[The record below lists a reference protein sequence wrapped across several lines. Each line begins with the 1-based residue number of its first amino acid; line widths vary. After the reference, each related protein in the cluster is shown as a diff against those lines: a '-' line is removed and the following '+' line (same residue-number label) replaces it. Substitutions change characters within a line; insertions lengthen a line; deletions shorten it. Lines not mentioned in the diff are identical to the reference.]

1 MKSVNLKDKSRRI
14 DNRTLILGL
23 LLVSL
28 ALAARIIPG
37 PRTIDDSYITF
48 RYARNLLAGEGF
60 VYNPGQQV
68 MGTTTPLYTLLMSAL
83 GVLSGGTQAPFP
95 WLALGL
101 NSLADS
107 LTCLLLWRLGKKL
120 HAEWAGYVTAML
132 WAVAPFSVT
141 FAIGGL
147 ETSLYIFLLTASVY
161 ALIEKRRFLTALFAA
176 LALLTRPDALLLLG
190 PLGLERLWQAWK
202 KKEKIQINEMLA
214 FGLPVLAWGIYATFY
229 FGSPIPH
236 SVQAKVGAYHL
247 EAYEGAVRLMQHY
260 ATVFHQHYFLGQAGI
275 LLGVLIFPFLFYVG
289 ARQAYKQEKALLAFM
304 LYPWLYLLVFS
315 LANPLIFR
323 WYLTPPLPAY
333 FLGIMLGLDW
343 LLKRLFKLDHQPNSL
358 KRRLLAGIILLLPV
372 FSMLNAWESH
382 PDHGLQ
388 QPAPQMAWYRLEL
401 LYRQAA
407 DYLTPQIQP
416 GQTLA
421 AGDVGVLGFFTNARI
436 LDTVGLNSPESLPYY
451 PLENEDAFVTN
462 YVIPAALILDQQ
474 PDWLVILE
482 VYGRN
487 TLLKDENFLSE
498 YQLVKTLPNDIY
510 GSKGMLIFKRLE
522 DPK

>member
-1 MKSVNLKDKSRRI
+1 MNNQDVKGKNKSIK
-14 DNRTLILGL
+14 NRTLVLAL
-23 LLVSL
+23 LLVCL
-28 ALAARIIPG
+28 ALTARLLPG

-68 MGTTTPLYTLLMSAL
+68 MGTTTPLYTCLMSLL
-83 GVLSGGTQAPFP
+83 GAFSGGTQAPFP
-95 WLALGL
+95 WLALIV

-107 LTCLLLWRLGKKL
+107 LTCLLLWQFGKKL
-120 HAEWAGYVTAML
+120 HAEWAGYVSAML
-132 WAVAPFSVT
+132 WALAPFSVT

-147 ETSLYIFLLTASVY
+147 ETSLYVFLLTASVY

-176 LALLTRPDALLLLG
+176 LALLTRPDALILLG

-202 KKEKIQINEMLA
+202 KKEKLRVDEVLA
-214 FGLPVLAWGIYATFY
+214 FGLPVLAWGVFATLY
-229 FGSPIPH
+229 FGSPIPQ

-247 EAYEGAVRLMQHY
+247 EAHEGAVRLVQHF
-260 ATVFHQHYFLGQAGI
+260 ATVFHQHLYLGQVGI
-275 LLGVLIFPFLFYVG
+275 LLGVLFLPTFYIFG
-289 ARQAYKQEKALLAFM
+289 ARQAYKQEKALLAFL
-304 LYPWLYLLVFS
+304 LYPLLYFLVFAI
-315 LANPLIFR
+315 ANPLIFR

-333 FLGIMLGLDW
+333 LLGIMLGFNW
-343 LLKRLFKLDHQPNSL
+343 LLKLIFRLDKQPNSL
-358 KRRLLAGIILLLPV
+358 KRRLLAGFLLFLPV

-388 QPAPQMAWYRLEL
+388 GPAPQMAWYKLEL

-407 DYLTPQIQP
+407 DYLIPQIQP

-421 AGDVGVLGFFTNARI
+421 AGDVGVLGFYTKAAI

-451 PLENEDAFVTN
+451 PLEDEQSFVTN
-462 YVIPAALILDQQ
+462 YAIPAQLILDQQ
-474 PDWLVILE
+474 PDWLVIQE

-487 TLLKDENFLSE
+487 TLLQNGEFLAT
-498 YQLVKTLPNDIY
+498 YTLVKTLPNDIY
-510 GSKGMLIFKRLE
+510 GSKGMLIFEKNSTE
-522 DPK
+522 